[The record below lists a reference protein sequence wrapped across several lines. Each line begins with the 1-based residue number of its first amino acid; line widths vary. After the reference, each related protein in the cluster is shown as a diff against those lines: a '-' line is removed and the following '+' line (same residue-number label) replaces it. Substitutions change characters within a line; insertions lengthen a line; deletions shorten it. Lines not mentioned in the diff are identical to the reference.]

1 MCSVACVTKPNE
13 KWRRKSSPFLLPE
26 HCCSTSM
33 YLLLHTET
41 PFIAA
46 PFTAAPLASNLKLHL
61 AHSSAT
67 GRRSWLMC
75 YSPTGAA
82 FSASLAVLAV
92 TAKRLKRA
100 LHVRYSNHKL
110 RCQEGPAPGG
120 GKPCHRTPQQ
130 PSKGPQAYLN
140 PTPSS
145 SHPSPPRTHPCQ
157 PGPDSIP

>member
-1 MCSVACVTKPNE
+1 MCSAACVTKPNE

-33 YLLLHTET
+33 YLLLHTKT

-61 AHSSAT
+61 THSSAT

-92 TAKRLKRA
+92 TAKRLKHT

-145 SHPSPPRTHPCQ
+145 SHPSPPRTHP
-157 PGPDSIP
+157 